1 MKPIVATA
9 GMLVAVIALIA
20 LPPGPAAEKDN
31 GWIALFNGKDLS
43 GWTVFLDPKKEA
55 DPKKVFTVQDG
66 ILVCEGTPFGYLITD
81 KEYENY
87 TLKLQWRWGDKVHGK
102 VRNSGVFVHVVGPNK
117 IWPKAVEAQLMAGH
131 AGDFWLVDNFKLKV
145 DAKRRD
151 PKVTRHYYRMKDD
164 VEKAIR
170 EWNQY
175 EITCQGDAIR
185 LVINGQ
191 LVNEGTEAELAKGRI
206 LLQSE
211 GAEIHFKEV
220 ALKPLP
226 K

>member
-1 MKPIVATA
+1 MKRIVVMAA
-9 GMLVAVIALIA
+9 MLVVGTAVMA
-20 LPPGPAAEKDN
+20 PTPEAADKKDN
-31 GWIALFNGKDLS
+31 GWVKLFNGKDLS
-43 GWTVFLDPKKEA
+43 GWKVFLDPKKKA
-55 DPKKVFTVQDG
+55 NPKKVFTVQDG

-87 TLKLQWRWGDKVHGK
+87 VLKLQWRWGKKTQGK
-102 VRNSGVFVHVVGPNK
+102 GRNSGVFVHVVGPNK

-131 AGDFWLVDNFKLKV
+131 AGDFWLVGNFNLKV
-145 DAKRRD
+145 DPKRQD
-151 PKVTRHYYRMKDD
+151 PRVSRHYLRRKDD
-164 VEKAIR
+164 VEKAVG

-175 EITCQGDAIR
+175 EITCKGDSIR

-191 LVNEGTEAELAKGRI
+191 PVNEGTEAELGKGRI

-211 GAEIHFKEV
+211 GSEIHFKDV
-220 ALKPLP
+220 LLKQLP